1 MKHLPIILALLS
13 FNLYSQTNEK
23 FQISGTFKNIEYPV
37 KTQLLLT
44 QDDGEVLLLDEQFGL
59 RYSYSLEQMKNYQ
72 IRFIYSP
79 TLIKTISVIPESSG
93 DYEMNVN
100 FNLREKVHCVLLHEE
115 NSLYSWY
122 LLTDQEYLGV
132 VESILASHE

>member
-59 RYSYSLEQMKNYQ
+59 RYSYSLEQIKNYQ
-72 IRFIYSP
+72 IRFIYFLD
-79 TLIKTISVIPESSG
+79 T
-93 DYEMNVN
+93 
-100 FNLREKVHCVLLHEE
+100 
-115 NSLYSWY
+115 
-122 LLTDQEYLGV
+122 Q
-132 VESILASHE
+132 

>member
-1 MKHLPIILALLS
+1 M
-13 FNLYSQTNEK
+13 
-23 FQISGTFKNIEYPV
+23 
-37 KTQLLLT
+37 LLT